1 MFGLTVTREAAV
13 EESADL
19 LEPALDRA
27 LLWQRLDVVGT
38 DFAVVDQQLT
48 AADGV
53 ALVGGV
59 LPYCLHYRLRREP
72 DGRCTTLSVTA
83 EGAGWRRQVNLRRD
97 ADQWRVDTHDSGD
110 LDAALRRAGRE
121 VAPLAGIDD
130 TDRLDGVGEIAV
142 ARAPLFATLPRRH
155 RAEAEPTNARVGLVV
170 PPSLAVV
177 VVDSRRRLLP
187 DGGMRVESDTGNAT
201 IAFDKAGFVTHW
213 AGVARRA
220 PVHPS

>member
-1 MFGLTVTREAAV
+1 MSMSGLTTREAGV
-13 EESADL
+13 ESAAL
-19 LEPALDRA
+19 LDPALDRA

-72 DGRCTTLSVTA
+72 DGRCTMLSATA
-83 EGAGWRRQVNLRRD
+83 EGAGWHRQVNLRRD

-110 LDAALRRAGRE
+110 LDAALRRVGRAA
-121 VAPLAGIDD
+121 APLAGIDD

-142 ARAPLFATLPRRH
+142 ARAPLFATLPRCD
-155 RAEAEPTNARVGLVV
+155 RAEAEPTNVRVGLVV

-177 VVDSRRRLLP
+177 VVDSRRWLLP
-187 DGGMRVESDTGNAT
+187 DGGMRMESDTGNAT
-201 IAFDKAGFVTHW
+201 IAFDESGYVTHW
-213 AGVARRA
+213 PGVARRA
-220 PVHPS
+220 PVHLS